1 MGSTSGEGAEAD
13 GAAAEG
19 SEGEVRPKR
28 SLPRRKSTAEGAAL
42 ERPSSPKGGTRRRS
56 SVRSIKPGCREG
68 FLESKE
74 VSQTA
79 DVSFALGDRVCYVG
93 YADAAGPQFGVVRFV
108 GETHFAGGTWVGI
121 ELESPCG
128 KNDGQVKGVRYFECA
143 AERGLFARP
152 AHLRHADASDDRMR
166 SQSLP
171 GTAASVA
178 ADSGNDECASADV
191 ASAEDAA
198 ATAAAAAAD
207 PRAPGLEALP
217 EDEVAVDDG
226 RAAHSEPPL
235 ARIDDDK
242 ESGAEASQS
251 RFKWTMSPLER
262 RMLAIESLL
271 ELLEPAM
278 RRLDA
283 LEGQV
288 ANLEEAARG
297 STRSATVSLE
307 HLEKELKVAT
317 ARTTGMEG
325 RLAELENVF
334 AALPERTGGDAAA
347 GAGVTAAAAAAAPA
361 AVALAAEQSGDP
373 ETSAP
378 ACQSSLQAE
387 TTCAAKLQALERELA
402 QLRRDVRAKTDVKEL
417 TTGLEE
423 LCRRLA
429 GTAGGS
435 NFSAA
440 LPAAGE
446 MAEDRPRVARA
457 VAQAASAFAAR
468 GKSRPTLVFP
478 RVRSSVLHNPS
489 VGISL
494 ALQASGESAAAGG
507 PATCPAVAEGKASMS
522 PTASEASSTMS
533 STQGLTFLQCATMSA
548 ARARSRRGTSGAASS
563 AEAKALDAVQSK
575 ASE

>member
-347 GAGVTAAAAAAAPA
+347 GGNHVRRQAAGVGTRARPAPPRRAGEDGRKGADDWPGGTLPAPRGHRWWKQLLGGAACCRRDGGGPPPRGPRRRPSCQRLRGAREESPNAGLPA
-361 AVALAAEQSGDP
+361 GSLLG
-373 ETSAP
+373 P
-378 ACQSSLQAE
+378 AQP
-387 TTCAAKLQALERELA
+387 
-402 QLRRDVRAKTDVKEL
+402 LRRHLPRSP
-417 TTGLEE
+417 GLGRV
-423 LCRRLA
+423 CRRRRPGDLPC
-429 GTAGGS
+429 GGRGQG
-435 NFSAA
+435 FH
-440 LPAAGE
+440 
-446 MAEDRPRVARA
+446 VADC
-457 VAQAASAFAAR
+457 
-468 GKSRPTLVFP
+468 L
-478 RVRSSVLHNPS
+478 
-489 VGISL
+489 
-494 ALQASGESAAAGG
+494 GG
-507 PATCPAVAEGKASMS
+507 LFDNVVH
-522 PTASEASSTMS
+522 
-533 STQGLTFLQCATMSA
+533 
-548 ARARSRRGTSGAASS
+548 ARSY
-563 AEAKALDAVQSK
+563 LFAVRHDVCCTREKPKRNVGSCVV
-575 ASE
+575 S